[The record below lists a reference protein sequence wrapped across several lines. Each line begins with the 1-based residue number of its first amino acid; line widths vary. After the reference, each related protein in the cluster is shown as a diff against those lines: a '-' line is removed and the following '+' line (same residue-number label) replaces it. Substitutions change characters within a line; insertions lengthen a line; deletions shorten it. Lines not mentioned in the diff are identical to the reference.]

1 LKSLWVVFLVLCV
14 VSASLVYSV
23 SVNFQLQDELSK
35 AFAKNDSLS
44 RELQGLSANYSVLK
58 GEYERLNVSYGELEK
73 AHLELLANY
82 TDLESAYNGVLEA
95 YNVEK
100 AKYEGLLDEY
110 GKLNTSYQQLLAEYS
125 VFNANYS
132 SLLGEYEALNAS
144 YYGLRVEYD
153 ELTQN
158 YVRLQSEY
166 QKLHDVLYEP
176 LENRTTPTK
185 GELEDWLRE
194 DPTNLLNYS
203 FPSFVCGDFAV
214 MLSMHAKLKG
224 WRMGVVGVLGHKQ
237 DGSEFN
243 HAFNAIMCQEG
254 LFYVEPQSDEV
265 FQANISDGQWYYHPG
280 FGLVYVDVY
289 VVVVLYE

>member
-1 LKSLWVVFLVLCV
+1 
-14 VSASLVYSV
+14 
-23 SVNFQLQDELSK
+23 
-35 AFAKNDSLS
+35 
-44 RELQGLSANYSVLK
+44 
-58 GEYERLNVSYGELEK
+58 
-73 AHLELLANY
+73 
-82 TDLESAYNGVLEA
+82 
-95 YNVEK
+95 
-100 AKYEGLLDEY
+100 
-110 GKLNTSYQQLLAEYS
+110 
-125 VFNANYS
+125 
-132 SLLGEYEALNAS
+132 LGEYEALNAS

-265 FQANISDGQWYYHPG
+265 FQANISDGQWYYHPDI
-280 FGLVYVDVY
+280 GLVYVDVY